1 MAYVNIDIDI
11 DDVLCN
17 MSTRE
22 IQNLVD
28 DLYED
33 GYIPNKIEKQEVR
46 EAPSISEGF
55 YLEAIDKLA
64 RGYHQ
69 LTSEEEQTIINLA
82 KRF

>member
-1 MAYVNIDIDI
+1 MAYIDVDI
-11 DDVLCN
+11 DDVLYS
-17 MSTRE
+17 MSARE
-22 IQNLVD
+22 LQNLVD

-33 GYIPNKIEKQEVR
+33 GYIPKKLEKQEAR
-46 EAPSISEGF
+46 EAPSIPEQF

-64 RGYHQ
+64 RSYHQ

>member
-1 MAYVNIDIDI
+1 MAYIDVDI
-11 DDVLCN
+11 DDVLYS
-17 MSTRE
+17 MSARE
-22 IQNLVD
+22 LQNLVD

-33 GYIPNKIEKQEVR
+33 GYIPKKLEKQE
-46 EAPSISEGF
+46 EKQAPSISEQF

-64 RGYHQ
+64 RNYHQ

>member
-1 MAYVNIDIDI
+1 MAYIDIDI
-11 DDVLCN
+11 DDVLSS
-17 MSTRE
+17 MSARE
-22 IQNLVD
+22 IQRLVD

-33 GYIPNKIEKQEVR
+33 GYTPTKIEKE
-46 EAPSISEGF
+46 EASSIPEGF

-64 RGYHQ
+64 RNYHQ

>member
-1 MAYVNIDIDI
+1 MAYIDIDI
-11 DDVLCN
+11 DDVLSG
-17 MSTRE
+17 MSARE

-33 GYIPNKIEKQEVR
+33 GYVPKKVEKKEQKQAPTIPEQ
-46 EAPSISEGF
+46 F

-64 RGYHQ
+64 RNYHQ
-69 LTSEEEQTIINLA
+69 LTSEEEQIIINLA

>member
-1 MAYVNIDIDI
+1 MAYIDVDI
-11 DDVLCN
+11 DDVLYS
-17 MSTRE
+17 MSARE
-22 IQNLVD
+22 LQNLVD

-33 GYIPNKIEKQEVR
+33 GYIPKKLEKQEER
-46 EAPSISEGF
+46 KAPSIPEQF

-64 RGYHQ
+64 RNYHQ